1 VNSDYL
7 NSAFAMVSCW
17 AIQTRWLDGLR
28 LPVIYMSAVESM
40 SPAELTPFRIR
51 IASGGGGR
59 CYIVR
64 AANGAVTYMSA
75 QETPLALSHLVGNEA
90 AELRFQLEDAKD
102 GKAALAC
109 LVKVL
114 TAQWAGKPTMQPKP
128 ELIQ

>member
-1 VNSDYL
+1 MAFGRSPRKGTDI
-7 NSAFAMVSCW
+7 SATTLPPLS
-17 AIQTRWLDGLR
+17 RLR
-28 LPVIYMSAVESM
+28 
-40 SPAELTPFRIR
+40 
-51 IASGGGGR
+51 SGGAPLSRNDHGDGGR

-90 AELRFQLEDAKD
+90 AELRFLLEDAKD
-102 GKAALAC
+102 GEAALAC

-114 TAQWAGKPTMQPKP
+114 TAHWASKPTMQPKP